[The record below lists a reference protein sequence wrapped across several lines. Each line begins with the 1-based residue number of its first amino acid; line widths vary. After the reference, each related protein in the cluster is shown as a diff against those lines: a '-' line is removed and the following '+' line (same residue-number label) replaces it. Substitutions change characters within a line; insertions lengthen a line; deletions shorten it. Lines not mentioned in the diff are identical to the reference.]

1 MKFLNKNRA
10 LCLVPHPD
18 DTAFSMSWTVKKH
31 PDTIF
36 EMLYLTSGGFTDSTR
51 GENRYKED
59 IHFWNLLGVDNVRFH
74 YLRGYEMEREL
85 TSVLINAI
93 EQLVDIKQYDLVFG
107 PTEFDSNYDHVLVNR
122 LMMPLV
128 RSLPITTVEYR
139 NASTLYEWAPNL
151 FVELT
156 DEEMENK
163 ISVMWDAFPT
173 QTDAKYFEERNIKN
187 FHTDF
192 ISGKRGFGYSEMFRL
207 RHLYL

>member
-1 MKFLNKNRA
+1 MKFLNKTRA

-36 EMLYLTSGGFTDSTR
+36 EMLYLTPGGYTDSTR
-51 GENRYKED
+51 GENRYNED
-59 IHFWNLLGVDNVRFH
+59 IEFWNNLNVKNVQFQ
-74 YLRGYEMEREL
+74 YLRGYEMEQEL

-93 EQLVDIKQYDLVFG
+93 EQLVNIRQYDLMFG

-128 RSLPITTVEYR
+128 RSLPITTIEYR
-139 NASTLYEWAPNL
+139 NASTLYEWSPNL
-151 FVELT
+151 FVGMT
-156 DEEMENK
+156 DEEMSDK
-163 ISVMWDAFPT
+163 ISLMWESFPT
-173 QTDAKYFEERNIKN
+173 QTDAGYFEEKNIRN

-207 RHLYL
+207 RHFYL